1 MRESR
6 QSVRGFTLVELLVV
20 IGIIALLISILLPAL
35 GKAREQAN
43 AARCAANM
51 RTAVQALHLYTTDNK
66 GWLPGP
72 HTSGDFWKPS
82 IDAIDAGE
90 NSLDTTPVQNMDW
103 MSPTLGKVMV
113 LPEDDFGRLTS
124 FYQNQLYCPSN
135 DVNFAELLTGTTVT
149 PAPEGMT
156 YQSYSAI
163 VHFHCWP
170 GTGLSD
176 IRAPNIQE
184 KTSGPML
191 IPKGYAPL
199 ITKVGKSSAKVYLV
213 EGARYVKADG
223 ITSFN
228 TARYQIQG
236 GNFMTVGPWQAADD
250 TPYIL
255 PSGNAAF
262 DGKLSERNK
271 RFAWR
276 HNQKMNLAFF
286 DGHVE
291 LRGVKDMIS
300 TSLYFPK
307 GTKVNGAA
315 NQTYDPN
322 DVMNQVIGE

>member
-6 QSVRGFTLVELLVV
+6 TSGRGFTLVELLVV

-35 GKAREQAN
+35 NKAREQAN

-51 RTAVQALHLYTTDNK
+51 RTAVQALHLYTAENK

-82 IDAIDAGE
+82 IDGIDAGE
-90 NSLDTTPVQNMDW
+90 SSLDTSPTQNMDW

-113 LPEDDFGRLTS
+113 LPEDDFARLTT
-124 FYQNQLYCPSN
+124 FYRNQLYCPSN
-135 DVNFAELLTGTTVT
+135 DLSFSELYTGSAST
-149 PAPEGMT
+149 PAPDGLT
-156 YQSYSAI
+156 YQSYSAVI
-163 VHFHCWP
+163 HFHCWP
-170 GTGLSD
+170 GTGISD
-176 IRAPNIQE
+176 IRPPNIQE

-191 IPKGYAPL
+191 IPKGYAPMINKL
-199 ITKVGKSSAKVYLV
+199 GRPAAKVYLV
-213 EGARYVKADG
+213 EGARYVAADG
-223 ITSFN
+223 KTSFN
-228 TARYQIQG
+228 TSRYQIQG
-236 GNFMTVGPWQAADD
+236 GNFMIVGPWQAAAD
-250 TPYIL
+250 TPFIL

-262 DGKLSERNK
+262 DGKLNELNK

-291 LRGVKDMIS
+291 LRGVKDMVS

-307 GTKVNGAA
+307 GTKLNGAA
-315 NQTYDPN
+315 NQTYDPT
-322 DVMNQVIGE
+322 DSLNQIID